1 MKNAK
6 LRAVRAKARVR
17 RVSGAPASR
26 LGFVMTT
33 EMGFSP
39 DDNGRKAWHSLK
51 L

>member
-1 MKNAK
+1 MA
-6 LRAVRAKARVR
+6 AVTLCSNIQRLT
-17 RVSGAPASR
+17 PAFR

-39 DDNGRKAWHSLK
+39 DDNGKKAWHSLK